1 MKKDLSRTMHFRLL
15 PILWLIV
22 CCVLGTNAGKA
33 AEIKVSTWNLN
44 WLTLR
49 PEGDPSL
56 PADVHA
62 RRAEDFALLHDY
74 AIKLAAD
81 IIGFQEVDGAA
92 AVARVFDPAVYDI
105 VTIDEDVV
113 QRVGLAVRHGIRI
126 VAHSDYAPLDVEPY
140 AKFRLR
146 DGLDATLALPGGT
159 ALRVLVVHLKTG
171 CHYDTIAH
179 SHRTQC
185 RLFAQQ
191 IPPLAAWAAARQ
203 AEGTPF
209 LILGDF
215 NRIFDDPEEL
225 GTALAAAAPMRRATE
240 HASSPCWDGGEF
252 IDHIFAGGP
261 ATNWIEPGSL
271 RVQVF
276 HEAGEVWKQRLS
288 DHCPV
293 SVKLQMP

>member
-1 MKKDLSRTMHFRLL
+1 MMLSMRVKFFQ
-15 PILWLIV
+15 V
-22 CCVLGTNAGKA
+22 FVLVALCMVAAPFGKA

-62 RRAEDFALLHDY
+62 RRPADFEALHGY
-74 AIKLAAD
+74 AVKLAAD
-81 IIGFQEVDGAA
+81 IVAFQEVDGAEA
-92 AVARVFDPAVYDI
+92 AARVFDPALYDI
-105 VTIDEDVV
+105 VMIDEDVV
-113 QRVGLAVRHGIRI
+113 QRVGLAVHHGIRI
-126 VAHSDYAPLDVEPY
+126 VAHSDYVPLDVEPD

-146 DGLDATLALPGGT
+146 DGLDATLSLPGG
-159 ALRVLVVHLKTG
+159 AFLRVLVVHLKTG
-171 CHYDTIAH
+171 CHYDMLAH
-179 SHRTQC
+179 THRPQC
-185 RLFAQQ
+185 RLLAQQ

-203 AEGTPF
+203 AERVPF

-225 GTALAAAAPMRRATE
+225 GNSLAAAAPMRRVTE
-240 HASSPCWDGGEF
+240 NASSPCWDNAEF

-261 ATNWIEPGSL
+261 AQNWVEPGSL

-276 HEAGEVWKQRLS
+276 HESGDAWKQRLS

-293 SVKLQMP
+293 SVKLQVP